1 MQAFYNWFFPA
12 LWIVYLIYWQIAAA
26 GAKATTR
33 IESLP
38 SRIARSIVFLAAIAL
53 FFVPPNRIPLIDRH
67 FLSPALWTFWLGA
80 AITLSGLLFA
90 IWARVTLG
98 ANWSRSVTI
107 KQNHELITA
116 GPYRFVRHPI
126 YTGLLTAF
134 AGSAFATTE
143 VRGILAFLLVFLSLG
158 YKLRLEEKWMRS
170 QFGETYIDYS
180 RRTAAL
186 IPWIL

>member
-12 LWIVYLIYWQIAAA
+12 LWIAYLIYWQIAAA

-38 SRIARSIVFLAAIAL
+38 SRITRSIVFLVAIAL
-53 FFVPPNRIPLIDRH
+53 FFVPPHSIPFIDRH

-80 AITLSGLLFA
+80 AVTLAGLLFA
-90 IWARVTLG
+90 IWARVTIG
-98 ANWSRSVTI
+98 SNWSRSVTI
-107 KQNHELITA
+107 KQNHELITT
-116 GPYRFVRHPI
+116 GPYHFVRHPI

-158 YKLRLEEKWMRS
+158 YKLRLEERFMRS

-186 IPWIL
+186 VPWLL